1 MLRLRSMWII
11 SAAFAMVSCGSS
23 GGTEPPPPPSNNPAG
38 GGPTGVSVTVRNN
51 NYSPGQVT
59 VTRGATVSWQW
70 DTCTGDGYGGQTCT
84 SHSVTFASGGP
95 SSVLQSEGSFARTFA
110 SPGTFTYQ
118 CEAHRGA
125 MSGSVVVQ

>member
-1 MLRLRSMWII
+1 MLQLRSMWII

-23 GGTEPPPPPSNNPAG
+23 GGTEPPPPPSNNPGG

-51 NYSPGQVT
+51 NYSPNQVT
-59 VTRGATVSWQW
+59 VTAGGTVSWEW
-70 DTCTGDGYGGQTCT
+70 NSCSGDGYGGQTCT
-84 SHSVTFASGGP
+84 SHSVTFASGP
-95 SSVLQSEGSFARTFA
+95 NSPVQSEGSFTRTFA

-118 CEAHRGA
+118 CETHRGA